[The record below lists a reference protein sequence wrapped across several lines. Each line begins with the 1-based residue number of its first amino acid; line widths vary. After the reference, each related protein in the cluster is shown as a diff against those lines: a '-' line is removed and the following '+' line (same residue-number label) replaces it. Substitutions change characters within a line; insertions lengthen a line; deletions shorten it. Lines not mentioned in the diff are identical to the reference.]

1 MSPEEYTVDNV
12 KLYRV
17 FLKPSP
23 AAEEPAAEEPMYDV
37 DAILDHYRDARGR
50 IYYLTRYTGY
60 PEASW
65 EPATHFK
72 TGGCI
77 TNVALLHYLR
87 ELKRAR

>member
-1 MSPEEYTVDNV
+1 MSPEEYTVDGV

-17 FLKPSP
+17 FLPVVAK
-23 AAEEPAAEEPMYDV
+23 EPAAEEPMYDV
-37 DAILDHYRDARGR
+37 DAILDHFKDASGQT
-50 IYYLTRYTGY
+50 YYLTRYTGY

-65 EPATHFK
+65 EPAKHFK

-87 ELKRAR
+87 KLRRAL